1 MALEEKLLLPYFYG
15 QESEQF
21 SFYRIPKALFSNPAF
36 DDLSTDAKL
45 LYGLLLDRMGL
56 SVKNHWMDEQ
66 GRVFIYYTVESI
78 MRDLHCGNQ
87 KAAKLLAELEKK
99 HGLIERK
106 KQGLGKPDIIYVKN
120 FVGVCMQQSH
130 VQKCEN
136 HMSEDVKIMPQEMC
150 ISHSNDTYD
159 SQNKFHP
166 IEYIQLS
173 GNRNLIVQMEEAGA
187 TVLNKKYI
195 DIEIKNQKIRLG
207 GIYGYVLSPGDK
219 EDTEQTF
226 MEEFQDTDRV
236 KILLSVICQKACCY
250 GRVWNTGMWI
260 WYSVVMFMAGRC
272 ESPLWEAYMILRR
285 DFSQPIQREC
295 MSVEMELW
303 FCPQDW
309 EALGVC

>member
-120 FVGVCMQQSH
+120 FVSLYAAITCT
-130 VQKCEN
+130 
-136 HMSEDVKIMPQEMC
+136 EM
-150 ISHSNDTYD
+150 
-159 SQNKFHP
+159 
-166 IEYIQLS
+166 
-173 GNRNLIVQMEEAGA
+173 
-187 TVLNKKYI
+187 
-195 DIEIKNQKIRLG
+195 
-207 GIYGYVLSPGDK
+207 
-219 EDTEQTF
+219 
-226 MEEFQDTDRV
+226 
-236 KILLSVICQKACCY
+236 
-250 GRVWNTGMWI
+250 
-260 WYSVVMFMAGRC
+260 
-272 ESPLWEAYMILRR
+272 
-285 DFSQPIQREC
+285 
-295 MSVEMELW
+295 
-303 FCPQDW
+303 
-309 EALGVC
+309 

>member
-78 MRDLHCGNQ
+78 MRDLHCANQ

-150 ISHSNDTYD
+150 ISHSNDTDD
-159 SQNKFHP
+159 SQNKRNKHESIYLSEKREEDTMETYENYRTYFMN
-166 IEYIQLS
+166 QLS
-173 GNRNLIVQMEEAGA
+173 FDVLLLDYPHEKDKLEEIMELILETVCSNRSSI
-187 TVLNKKYI
+187 YI
-195 DIEIKNQKIRLG
+195 C
-207 GIYGYVLSPGDK
+207 GDK
-219 EDTEQTF
+219 KPAQLVKSRMMKLNSEHIRYILSCMKENTSKVRNIKQYLLAALYNAPMTISNYYSALVNHD
-226 MEEFQDTDRV
+226 MYGGGRDDDFQAKR
-236 KILLSVICQKACCY
+236 
-250 GRVWNTGMWI
+250 G
-260 WYSVVMFMAGRC
+260 
-272 ESPLWEAYMILRR
+272 
-285 DFSQPIQREC
+285 
-295 MSVEMELW
+295 
-303 FCPQDW
+303 
-309 EALGVC
+309 